1 MHFHAITSLVSL
13 LYTKE
18 SKIFICFFLCK
29 TKSLL
34 KYIKFHLDEKSSSI
48 HFENLFLIK
57 TKKLRY
63 LAKMIG
69 TINNQYETRIINHS
83 SIKQGLNNPAKYR

>member
-1 MHFHAITSLVSL
+1 MKKVL
-13 LYTKE
+13 LY
-18 SKIFICFFLCK
+18 KI
-29 TKSLL
+29 
-34 KYIKFHLDEKSSSI
+34 
-48 HFENLFLIK
+48 ENFFLIK